1 MFEVK
6 FPLHYYMEILCW
18 FWVACGAV
26 QMEIVGEVKS
36 TYSLS
41 KTPFTMELE
50 FSGVL
55 ETSSPRTDKKGMSY
69 W

>member
-1 MFEVK
+1 M
-6 FPLHYYMEILCW
+6 LILSG
-18 FWVACGAV
+18 CGAV

-55 ETSSPRTDKKGMSY
+55 ETSSPRTDKKGKY
-69 W
+69 ELAG